1 MFLHYVSVIAVAQF
15 IGARPYRHIVL
26 AAGALIV
33 AYGLTMMNPSPVQYS
48 ASAQQTTPIL
58 WTFFEILVP
67 LLTFVIAKLRKLPK
81 AAKRKA
87 V

>member
-1 MFLHYVSVIAVAQF
+1 MEHACQGSISHLEASHICADSLSRLQWHEFL
-15 IGARPYRHIVL
+15 
-26 AAGALIV
+26 
-33 AYGLTMMNPSPVQYS
+33 
-48 ASAQQTTPIL
+48 QQTTPIL